1 MTENTDQSIVRR
13 LDALESKDEIR
24 ALITAYGI
32 ACDDHDLPRLINL
45 FMEDAEFSA
54 PNGTMVANGRA
65 AIESM
70 YIDTFKIRGPSF
82 HWTHDVT
89 IEIDNHNPDAAT
101 GLVLS
106 HAETSP
112 DGVVS
117 IAAMRYID
125 EYARGTDRIWRIAK
139 REITFLYYT
148 PVTDFPNVLNKVERV
163 SMGGTDHPADHPE
176 QLAPWQAFKKQYGEG

>member
-45 FMEDAEFSA
+45 FTEDAEFSA

-82 HWTHDVT
+82 HWTHDV
-89 IEIDNHNPDAAT
+89 
-101 GLVLS
+101 V
-106 HAETSP
+106 
-112 DGVVS
+112 
-117 IAAMRYID
+117 
-125 EYARGTDRIWRIAK
+125 
-139 REITFLYYT
+139 
-148 PVTDFPNVLNKVERV
+148 
-163 SMGGTDHPADHPE
+163 
-176 QLAPWQAFKKQYGEG
+176 